1 MPSRLASPA
10 LALLLAVPIL
20 VALAPSAGAHNPAMT
35 TYEPVQL
42 GDGVLVL
49 GEEGTAAL
57 VGPGGEARWQAN
69 LSMHVTRAPVVSG
82 DAAATIARTVP
93 GGVPTVQAFD
103 ADGPTWNA
111 TLGEAG
117 AFGVVAP
124 MDDGFLAI
132 STQGHLVALSTDGEI
147 RHEAGLSFG
156 VRVDPV
162 PAPGEGWLVASP
174 DRTLARITAT
184 GEVLDETRLGGT
196 PTDLAATD
204 EQALVAIRG
213 PPRGTPAVQALAWNL
228 TTRWIHDEQGLR
240 IGGDVQAT
248 SDRVVYGTYDPSGA
262 RIVALDAATGQPAWD
277 RTIGE
282 DTAVAVTAH
291 EGSLFAA
298 SNSKLISLT
307 SEGEP
312 RWEIDATPRIASPA
326 VLGAYVYPSGA
337 EDTMVAVDTLSGETA
352 WTFTDGVSQVPWSD
366 EDLGPN
372 APGGSTGTDDDA
384 AGTQDASSLA
394 PALALAAIGIAGL
407 LRRRGSR

>member
-1 MPSRLASPA
+1 MPSRLAPPA
-10 LALLLAVPIL
+10 LALLLAVPLLI
-20 VALAPSAGAHNPAMT
+20 ALAPSAGAHNPALT

-49 GEEGTAAL
+49 GEEGTATL
-57 VGPGGEARWQAN
+57 VGPEGDARWQAN
-69 LSMHVTRAPVVSG
+69 LSVHVTHAPVASG
-82 DAAATIARTVP
+82 DAAATVARTVP
-93 GGVPTVQAFD
+93 GGVPMVQAFG
-103 ADGPTWNA
+103 ADGPTWNV

-124 MDDGFLAI
+124 MEDGFLAI

-147 RHEAGLSFG
+147 RHEAGLPFG

-174 DRTLARITAT
+174 GRTLARITAT
-184 GEVLDETRLGGT
+184 GDVLDETRLGGT

-213 PPRGTPAVQALAWNL
+213 QPRGTPAVQALAWNL

-248 SDRVVYGTYDPSGA
+248 GDRVVYGTYDPSGA
-262 RIVALDAATGQPAWD
+262 RVVALDAATGQPLWN
-277 RTIGE
+277 TTVGE

-291 EGSLFAA
+291 EGSLYAA
-298 SNSKLISLT
+298 GNSKLIALT

-312 RWEIDATPRIASPA
+312 RWQVNATPRIASPA
-326 VLGAYVYPSGA
+326 VLGAHVYPSGA
-337 EDTMVAVDTLSGETA
+337 ENTMVAVDTLSGETA

-372 APGGSTGTDDDA
+372 APGGSTGTDGGT
-384 AGTQDASSLA
+384 AGTQDATSLA
-394 PALALAAIGIAGL
+394 PVLAVGAVGLAAL
-407 LRRRGSR
+407 VRRRQP